1 MLILD
6 TNHFSEIGRDNAIGH
21 RLQRRLAES
30 NNRPVLTV
38 ITLEESMKGWL
49 AQINPHRQPD
59 RGIEA
64 YAKFQQGVESF
75 AEWLVLPWVEAAA
88 DIFDNLRARR
98 VRIGTLDLRI
108 ASIALA
114 FDATLL
120 TRNLADFRQVPAL
133 RVENW
138 LD

>member
-21 RLQRRLAES
+21 RLHRRIAES
-30 NNRPVLTV
+30 DNRPVLSV

-59 RGIEA
+59 RGVEA

-75 AEWLVLPWVEAAA
+75 AEWLVLPWIEAAA
-88 DIFDNLRARR
+88 DIFDELRARR

-120 TRNLADFRQVPAL
+120 TRNLADFRQVPGL